1 MGMIISHVIILH
13 NINKSSKQ
21 NNIYEEKKDEYEY
34 YKLEDEI
41 LVSDTS

>member
-21 NNIYEEKKDEYEY
+21 NNIYEEKKDEY

>member
-1 MGMIISHVIILH
+1 MIISHVIILH

-21 NNIYEEKKDEYEY
+21 NNIYEEKKDEY

>member
-1 MGMIISHVIILH
+1 MIISHVIILH

-21 NNIYEEKKDEYEY
+21 NNIYEEKKDEY
-34 YKLEDEI
+34 YKLEDEDEI